1 MRQVQTRRTPKKTLR
16 WGTGIYARNPTSI
29 SAWDAENTDPVL
41 SSSSVST
48 ITSPCSTARLIVL
61 KIFSA
66 AKYLPW
72 RRRRSYYAKEPVI
85 NLFVNGDEEH
95 IAALLGDVIGCVTLA
110 ANCWGPIIPSNPKR
124 PQLDSSKKPRR
135 YSEKPGSFGQFRS
148 TMTYNGDGRW
158 ERRDSWGHQSVARPD
173 PIPKTGK
180 SWPATWSIPIFFHSW
195 SLAWHL
201 KWLPWLPNWCR
212 WGVSS
217 TTCATTATGSDPKA
231 AVQLVNPNRSRLAK
245 PDLATLNAR
254 LNVFVQN
261 HSDWPNCSTSTKT
274 STNRCSGWP

>member
-1 MRQVQTRRTPKKTLR
+1 M
-16 WGTGIYARNPTSI
+16 ARNVS
-29 SAWDAENTDPVL
+29 SANAANSEKNLTMRYRRNICTEPNVNQCLRYQKYLPCL
-41 SSSSVST
+41 SSSSASSL
-48 ITSPCSTARLIVL
+48 TSPSSTARLIVL

-110 ANCWGPIIPSNPKR
+110 ANCWGPVIPSNPKR

-173 PIPKTGK
+173 PIPKRGNRGQQRGA
-180 SWPATWSIPIFFHSW
+180 SQS
-195 SLAWHL
+195 
-201 KWLPWLPNWCR
+201 
-212 WGVSS
+212 SS
-217 TTCATTATGSDPKA
+217 TAG
-231 AVQLVNPNRSRLAK
+231 R
-245 PDLATLNAR
+245 
-254 LNVFVQN
+254 
-261 HSDWPNCSTSTKT
+261 
-274 STNRCSGWP
+274 